1 MKKATDG
8 GATGAKDTVE
18 GDWGFRHVAPSYLRG
33 ASGTF
38 ADDDFAD
45 CFRGDECLFA
55 FMICVARLLQ

>member
-18 GDWGFRHVAPSYLRG
+18 GDWEFRHVAPSYLRG

-55 FMICVARLLQ
+55 L